1 MFCPNCGAQNSD
13 NVKFC
18 GKCGKELNANAKS
31 QSFVPYSMR
40 NQQNPN
46 PESLKKETKGSAIPH
61 FIKPTGKPAPTKPTR
76 ENKPS
81 KPKKP
86 YDGKLRIAAPVICLL
101 VCIGIIAGAGFG
113 LVAEAKKHEPS
124 PISSDFKNDPTP
136 ANLKYDKDKIVN
148 TTLANSFDEEPGSDA
163 DVKALNKETNE
174 VKKLITAAEAEL
186 KKDYKEIDESNLDDY
201 LYDLYYDNYDNFNKS
216 KVISDFEYSDSCL
229 TFELESGAVYIYA
242 PSIDGCDA
250 GDGKASPN
258 TPVADFEFQISTY
271 QPCLSGYDSDLENYM
286 QYPDTGAMIIDNEF
300 DTYAFSD
307 NFNYDDAEVN
317 VSGLFDFQKSNV
329 ILWHGHGCC
338 SDSYGSL
345 MVIGIHRTTET
356 DKTYHSLIEKGIFI
370 LGDDCYF
377 VGADF
382 FDIALSDGSM
392 DNSIVYLGSCSSG
405 EDERLAN
412 VLLEKGAAAVYAN
425 SDTIH
430 TTYNLS
436 MLLSVAEG
444 LAKTD
449 SDGLYYTVEDALEFA
464 KDENGDHDTGDL
476 RNTEVLLYTNNNTF
490 SLDWYQNHIISDRS
504 IVMVLDNSGSM
515 EGEPLDETIDASA
528 SFIETVTQYNAQV
541 GIVTFDDDAERIC
554 DFTVR
559 KSVLDRKINNMSAG
573 STTNI
578 HAGLEEAKR
587 MLDETESSKKII
599 VLMSDGLPNDGYC
612 GSDLISYAQNLK
624 DEGIIIYAL
633 GFFHSMNTSEK
644 TEPQQLLEGIA
655 TEGCHFEIENADD
668 VVFFFDD
675 VASQISGQKYVYIK
689 IACPV
694 DVIIK
699 HGEEELSTKGKKNRA
714 SFGSISYENATGETN
729 SQKSDKD
736 DLAKVIRLLD
746 GVNYEV
752 EILAT
757 DEGEMDYTISY
768 MDENGD
774 YTDTR
779 EFTAI
784 DLTND
789 TVIQTQT
796 GKSEKTLL
804 SVDEDGDGK
813 VDIEYEA
820 EENSEGEEV
829 DRTME
834 RIYWIVIACAAFVIF
849 VCIIVIV
856 FKVKKH
862 KSWKS
867 QQ

>member
-1 MFCPNCGAQNSD
+1 MFCPNCGAQN
-13 NVKFC
+13 NENTRFC
-18 GKCGKELNANAKS
+18 GKCGKELNPSAKTDA
-31 QSFVPYSMR
+31 FVPYSKR
-40 NQQNPN
+40 NPQ
-46 PESLKKETKGSAIPH
+46 PEPV
-61 FIKPTGKPAPTKPTR
+61 KPVKRPKPQ
-76 ENKPS
+76 

-86 YDGKLRIAAPVICLL
+86 YDGKLKIAAPVICLL
-101 VCIGIIAGAGFG
+101 VCIGIISGAGFG
-113 LVAEAKKHEPS
+113 LVAEAKKHEPT

-148 TTLANSFDEEPGSDA
+148 TTLANSFNEEPGSDA
-163 DVKALNKETNE
+163 DVKALDKETAA
-174 VKKLITAAEAEL
+174 VQKLITAAEAEL
-186 KKDYKEIDESNLDDY
+186 KKDYKEINESNLDDY
-201 LYDLYYDNYDNFNKS
+201 LYDLYYDNYDNFSKS

-229 TFELESGAVYIYA
+229 TFELASGAVYVYA
-242 PSIDGCDA
+242 PTVDGCDA
-250 GDGKASPN
+250 GEGGVRAN
-258 TPVADFEFQISTY
+258 APVADFEFQISTY
-271 QPCLSGYDSDLENYM
+271 QPCLSGYDSGLENYM
-286 QYPDTGAMIIDNEF
+286 RYPDTGAIIIDNAF
-300 DTYAFSD
+300 DTYV
-307 NFNYDDAEVN
+307 FNDDFNHDDDEVN
-317 VSGLFDFQKSNV
+317 VSGLYDFQKSNV

-345 MVIGIHRTTET
+345 MVIGIPRTTKN

-370 LGDDCYF
+370 LGNDCYF

-392 DNSIVYLGSCSSG
+392 DNSVVYLGSCSSG

-425 SDTIH
+425 SGTIH

-449 SDGLYYTVEDALEFA
+449 SDGLFYTVEAALEFA

-476 RNTEVLLYTNNNTF
+476 RNTEVLLYTNNNAF

-515 EGEPLDETIDASA
+515 EGKPLDETIDASA
-528 SFIETVTQYNAQV
+528 SFVETVTQYNAQV
-541 GIVTFDDDAERIC
+541 GIVTFDDNAERIC

-587 MLDETESSKKII
+587 MLDETDSSKKII

-612 GSDLISYAQNLK
+612 GSDLISYAQDLK
-624 DEGIIIYAL
+624 SEGIIVYAL
-633 GFFHSMNTSEK
+633 GFFHSMNPSEK

-699 HGEEELSTKGKKNRA
+699 HGKEELSTKGKKNRA
-714 SFGSISYENATGETN
+714 SFGSISYENATGATN
-729 SQKSDKD
+729 QPNSDKD

-752 EILAT
+752 EILAN
-757 DEGEMDYTISY
+757 DDGEMDYTISY

-784 DLTND
+784 DLTDN
-789 TVIQTQT
+789 TIIKTQT

-804 SVDEDGDGK
+804 SIDEDGDGS

-820 EENSEGEEV
+820 EENSEGKEV
-829 DRTME
+829 DRSME
-834 RIYWIVIACAAFVIF
+834 QIYWIAIACASF
-849 VCIIVIV
+849 IIVICV
-856 FKVKKH
+856 LVIIFKARKH
-862 KSWKS
+862 KKWKAS
-867 QQ
+867 HLKQQNSDLALK

>member
-1 MFCPNCGAQNSD
+1 MFCPNCGAQN
-13 NVKFC
+13 NENTRFC
-18 GKCGKELNANAKS
+18 GKCGKELNPSAKTDA
-31 QSFVPYSMR
+31 FVPYSKR
-40 NQQNPN
+40 NPQ
-46 PESLKKETKGSAIPH
+46 PEPVKPTKEKKSAIPD
-61 FIKPTGKPAPTKPTR
+61 FIKPVAQPAPVKPVKQP
-76 ENKPS
+76 KPQ

-86 YDGKLRIAAPVICLL
+86 YDGKLKIAAPVICLL

-113 LVAEAKKHEPS
+113 LVAEAKKHEPT

-148 TTLANSFDEEPGSDA
+148 TTLANSFNEEPGSDA
-163 DVKALNKETNE
+163 DVKALNKETTA
-174 VKKLITAAEAEL
+174 VQKLITAAEAEL
-186 KKDYKEIDESNLDDY
+186 KKDYKEINESNLDDY

-216 KVISDFEYSDSCL
+216 KVISDFEHSDSCL

-250 GDGKASPN
+250 GDGKASPSM
-258 TPVADFEFQISTY
+258 PVADFEFQISTY
-271 QPCLSGYDSDLENYM
+271 QPCLSGYSGLDNYM

-307 NFNYDDAEVN
+307 DFNYDDGEVN

-345 MVIGIHRTTET
+345 MVIGIPRTTQT
-356 DKTYHSLIEKGIFI
+356 DKTYHSLIEKGIFL

-449 SDGLYYTVEDALEFA
+449 SDGLYYTVEAALEFA

-515 EGEPLDETIDASA
+515 DGTPLDETIDASNK
-528 SFIETVTQYNAQV
+528 FVDTVTKYNAQV
-541 GIVTFDDDAERIC
+541 GIVTFDSNADRIC
-554 DFTVR
+554 DFTTR
-559 KSVLDRKINNMSAG
+559 KSILNQKIDGMSAG
-573 STTNI
+573 SSTNI
-578 HAGLEEAKR
+578 HEGLQEAKK

-633 GFFHSMNTSEK
+633 GFFHSMNASEK

-655 TEGCHFEIENADD
+655 TDGCHFEISDADD
-668 VVFFFDD
+668 VIYFFDD

-699 HGEEELSTKGKKNRA
+699 HGKEELSTKGKKNRT
-714 SFGSISYENATGETN
+714 SFGSISYENATGATN

-746 GVNYEV
+746 GVNYEI

-789 TVIQTQT
+789 TIVKTQT

-804 SVDEDGDGK
+804 SVDEDGDGN
-813 VDIEYEA
+813 VDLEYEA
-820 EENSEGEEV
+820 EENGEAEEV
-829 DRTME
+829 DHTME
-834 RIYWIVIACAAFVIF
+834 NIYWIVIACAAFVIF

-862 KSWKS
+862 KSWKA